1 MKKKTNKEIVINS
14 NNIPYDKIKDE
25 KDITFVVVT
34 EDEKVLKSSLKAIC
48 EVQKENK
55 DKNITVFVTNAKNYE
70 KLHKESNGK
79 I

>member
-34 EDEKVLKSSLKAIC
+34 EDEKVLESSIKAIC
-48 EVQKENK
+48 EIQKENK
-55 DKNITVFVTNAKNYE
+55 DKNITVIITRPENYV
-70 KLHKESNGK
+70 KLHKESNGR